1 MKLDENTKF
10 PHPVLSTSSNDY
22 LTGEFKCELAT
33 SERAAG
39 GLFFI
44 KYRFSL
50 AEVALQELLDRRIAH
65 KGFYVSSP
73 ETYFLQLRP
82 APDDEGVIEF
92 RDGELR
98 GNVSIRPVIW
108 SSQDIEDFSSQNLH
122 SEFSDIRWN
131 FAPGEILAFGNE
143 HVVNVGQEKLAP
155 METIFSFAKKE
166 DWPDHKFG
174 VQFEG
179 ERIKIDVSE
188 NTLKEIQQYRGSVY
202 GRNVLLNAV
211 YLPVLIE
218 VLSAMDPEDGTYAG
232 KRWYKVISAKLA
244 YLGLIGASDKLL
256 DSAQILLKLP
266 FQRISLQERK

>member
-10 PHPVLSTSSNDY
+10 PHPVLSSSSSDY
-22 LTGEFKCELAT
+22 LAGEFNCELAT
-33 SERAAG
+33 SERAAA
-39 GLFFI
+39 GLFYV

-50 AEVALQELLDRRIAH
+50 AEAALKDLLDRRVAH

-92 RDGELR
+92 GDGELR
-98 GNVSIRPVIW
+98 GNVSIRPAIW
-108 SSQDIEDFSSQNLH
+108 SSQNIEEYSSQNLH
-122 SEFSDIRWN
+122 PEFADIPWN
-131 FAPGEILAFGNE
+131 LAPGEILAFGNE

-155 METIFSFAKKE
+155 METIFSFAMKD
-166 DWPDHKFG
+166 DWPDNKFG

-188 NTLKEIQQYRGSVY
+188 KTLKEIQQYRGSVR

-218 VLSAMDPEDGTYAG
+218 VLSAMDPEDGTYAD

-244 YLGLIGASDKLL
+244 YLGLVGASDKLL
-256 DSAQILLKLP
+256 ESAQTLLKLP
-266 FQRISLQERK
+266 FQRISLQEGE